1 MNRIHIN
8 IVGEGH
14 PIILL
19 HGWGW
24 SGDIWQGI
32 IPDLADNYQL
42 FLVDL
47 PGFGKSALFSD
58 DYEFGQIIPALLKL
72 LPLNAI
78 WIGWSM
84 GGLFAYWVA
93 IHHPERV
100 SRLITVASSP
110 CFIQLNNWPGIP
122 VQTLDKFENLLS
134 SNHQQTL
141 QDFLELQLRG
151 SANQES
157 MFSSLKQQ
165 LLNTNPPSMFGLMG
179 GLKLLHDTDL
189 RNSLHQISR
198 SSLHIFGQRDTI
210 VPVSVAHSLKN
221 LLSNSHIE
229 IIQRTGHMP
238 FLTHQDDFVSLIKK
252 FIS

>member
-1 MNRIHIN
+1 MNRIHVN
-8 IVGEGH
+8 IVGKGP

-58 DYEFGQIIPALLKL
+58 DYEFGTIIPALLKQ
-72 LPLNAI
+72 LPTDAI

-93 IHHPERV
+93 IHHPESV

-122 VQTLDKFENLLS
+122 IQTLEKFANLLAR
-134 SNHQQTL
+134 NHQQTL

-151 SANQES
+151 SANQEIL
-157 MFSSLKQQ
+157 FSSLKQQ
-165 LLNTNPPSMFGLMG
+165 LLNINPPSTLGLMA

-189 RNSLHQISR
+189 RKSLHQISC
-198 SSLHIFGQRDTI
+198 SSLHVFGQRDTI
-210 VPVSVAHSLKN
+210 VPVSVAQKLKK

-229 IIQRTGHMP
+229 MIQRTGHMP
-238 FLTHQDDFVSLIKK
+238 FLTHQEDFITLIKN